1 MRIKCLAKEN
11 KQCPRPGLEPRL
23 LDPDLNAD
31 TTKLLHLHRD
41 YNSQYVVQ
49 LKAELWPG
57 SVNCFLGQDA
67 RVFALFAK
75 LAYSTPYPCLY
86 VLNINH

>member
-11 KQCPRPGLEPRL
+11 KQCPQPGLEPRL

-31 TTKLLHLHRD
+31 TRKLPHLHRD

-57 SVNCFLGQDA
+57 SVNCFLDKMPEFLLSLPNWHT
-67 RVFALFAK
+67 VH
-75 LAYSTPYPCLY
+75 STHAC
-86 VLNINH
+86 VC